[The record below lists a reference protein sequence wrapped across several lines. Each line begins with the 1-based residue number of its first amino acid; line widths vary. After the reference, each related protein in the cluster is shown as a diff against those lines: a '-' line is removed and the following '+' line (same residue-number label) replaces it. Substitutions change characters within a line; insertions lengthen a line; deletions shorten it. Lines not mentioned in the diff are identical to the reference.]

1 MDGAGGQPYIAQAAV
16 DADHSEETRVR
27 NYIAATIAVLG
38 TLLVLG
44 GAATI
49 LSRAWFNRPPAEEQS
64 GSSGPSYAV
73 AEPRSRLMRL
83 SPPERLIAW
92 GAVLLVLAAI
102 AAGAIS
108 FTLGASAPPK

>member
-1 MDGAGGQPYIAQAAV
+1 MRDWIAGAIGL
-16 DADHSEETRVR
+16 
-27 NYIAATIAVLG
+27 LG
-38 TLLVLG
+38 ALLVLG

-49 LSRAWFNRPPAEEQS
+49 LSRAWFNRPPAEES
-64 GSSGPSYAV
+64 TASSTPTYAMGAV
-73 AEPRSRLMRL
+73 PGRLARL

-108 FTLGASAPPK
+108 FNLGASAPAR